1 MRFSSLGR
9 PHFHGES
16 NICILNFIL
25 IRTKRKKEK
34 SCHSFHLIW
43 YLVFIGI
50 CLLDNFVNKHFRVED
65 IVAHFYQ
72 ANFIFAKKMVYLE
85 GWN

>member
-1 MRFSSLGR
+1 
-9 PHFHGES
+9 
-16 NICILNFIL
+16 
-25 IRTKRKKEK
+25 
-34 SCHSFHLIW
+34 
-43 YLVFIGI
+43 VFIGI